1 MIRENITSLLSDL
14 RTRIANWLPF
24 AIVNRD
30 RIVQL
35 LATEMDFLASKSH
48 EPERQL
54 GASVAPIPAP
64 ILAPSPAA
72 TDFNLSHLQ
81 KSISRLQEEVQ
92 RVCEPLLQNLKSPGL
107 SAALDNGEAA
117 ELEIR
122 RALLVPGWQP
132 FNIGRNRLPLPIAS
146 AIDSRAWRAYVNT
159 RCPDMTPEICSRLI
173 SRLDELHRNGNVVFE
188 DVAELLSLAP
198 APDVLHY
205 QTDWYREHCPNIA
218 QEEAGRMMNVLEE
231 ALADNESAVAAL
243 FIAFNFRM
251 FVVSSISARINGSRY
266 YEKSS
271 PSPFVYMMA

>member
-1 MIRENITSLLSDL
+1 MIREIITSLLSDL
-14 RTRIANWLPF
+14 RSRIVNRLPV
-24 AIVNRD
+24 AIVSRD
-30 RIVQL
+30 RIVEL
-35 LATEMDFLASKSH
+35 LAQEELLARKSQK
-48 EPERQL
+48 PERGL
-54 GASVAPIPAP
+54 GAAVAPVQAP
-64 ILAPSPAA
+64 VLAPPPVAASP
-72 TDFNLSHLQ
+72 NLSHLQ
-81 KSISRLQEEVQ
+81 ASVSRLQEEVK

-132 FNIGRNRLPLPIAS
+132 FNIGRNRLPLPISS

-159 RCPDMTPEICSRLI
+159 RCPDMTPEICSRLL
-173 SRLDELHRNGNVVFE
+173 SRLDELHRNRNIVFE
-188 DVAELLSLAP
+188 DIAELLSLAP

-218 QEEAGRMMNVLEE
+218 QEEAGRMMNALEE
-231 ALADNESAVAAL
+231 ALADSESAVAAI

-251 FVVSSISARINGSRY
+251 FVVSAISARINGSRY